1 MKIEKTILA
10 SPTRRLDNKYTVEY
24 IKEIPESMLDTPFEN
39 FFAYWVYNRQ
49 DLPNWGPEYWRQ
61 FGVDVKDSQLV
72 FDSEQHRLLFL
83 LRWS

>member
-1 MKIEKTILA
+1 MLLH
-10 SPTRRLDNKYTVEY
+10 RLLGREIQDSIPVEVGMTV
-24 IKEIPESMLDTPFEN
+24 KIPESMLDTPFEN

-49 DLPNWGPEYWRQ
+49 GLLPWGPEYWRQ